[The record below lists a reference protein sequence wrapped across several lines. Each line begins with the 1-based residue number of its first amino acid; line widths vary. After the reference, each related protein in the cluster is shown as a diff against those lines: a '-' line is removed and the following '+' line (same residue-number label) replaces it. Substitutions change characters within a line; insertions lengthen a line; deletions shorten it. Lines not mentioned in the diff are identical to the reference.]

1 MNDYSIAY
9 LLGLD
14 HTRREVLS
22 ALPDAPVVPDVA
34 HRPGR
39 TPVRRAAWLR
49 TGHPTSR
56 RRSVRLAG
64 PTPCTEG

>member
-9 LLGLD
+9 LLGHD
-14 HTRREVLS
+14 ATRREVLS

-34 HRPGR
+34 RRSGR
-39 TPVRRAAWLR
+39 NRVRLVTWLR
-49 TGHPTSR
+49 TVRVTSR

-64 PTPCTEG
+64 QTPCTDC